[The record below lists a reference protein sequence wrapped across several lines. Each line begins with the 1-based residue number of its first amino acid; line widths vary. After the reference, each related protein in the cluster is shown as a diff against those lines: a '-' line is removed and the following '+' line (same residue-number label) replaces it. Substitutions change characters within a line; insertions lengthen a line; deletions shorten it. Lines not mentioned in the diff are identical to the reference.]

1 MVKAVPVP
9 RATSGGYDKRPVAAG
24 HVLEHESVLDES
36 PRQGD
41 VEIHDE
47 FVVSAA
53 VAEQWGLSGLWAAVA
68 HDVRGDEGRYAQDVS
83 AMREYNIV
91 WM

>member
-1 MVKAVPVP
+1 MKAVPVP
-9 RATSGGYDKRPVAAG
+9 RATSEGYDKRPVAAG
-24 HVLEHESVLDES
+24 HVLGHESVLGDS

-53 VAEQWGLSGLWAAVA
+53 VAE
-68 HDVRGDEGRYAQDVS
+68 R
-83 AMREYNIV
+83 
-91 WM
+91 